1 MLKWA
6 HKGATFLINIE
17 DLGTHKEN
25 EDLIVIALVN
35 SEVGPELKSNP
46 FEMQRDPPRRRP
58 DRRDDG
64 LFVSEERS
72 VIWKTR
78 CDAALRFMMFCPPMA
93 NSQTRRETS
102 HSSAVV
108 VAVRMVPSR
117 S

>member
-6 HKGATFLINIE
+6 HKGATFTINIE
-17 DLGTHKEN
+17 DLSTHKEN
-25 EDLIVIALVN
+25 EDLTVIALVN

-58 DRRDDG
+58 DRRDG

-78 CDAALRFMMFCPPMA
+78 CDGALRFMMFCPRMA
-93 NSQTRRETS
+93 NSQTRKERLPT
-102 HSSAVV
+102 AVV
-108 VAVRMVPSR
+108 EAGRMVPSR

>member
-6 HKGATFLINIE
+6 HKGATFPINIE
-17 DLGTHKEN
+17 DLSTHKEN
-25 EDLIVIALVN
+25 EDLTVIALVN

-64 LFVSEERS
+64 LFVSAERS

-78 CDAALRFMMFCPPMA
+78 CAAALRFMMFCPRMA
-93 NSQTRRETS
+93 NSQTRRQRLPT
-102 HSSAVV
+102 AVV
-108 VAVRMVPSR
+108 DAGRTVSSR